1 MDLVKKI
8 GEDFMKSNHS
18 FSVNFF
24 VRRDREAFGKVPLY
38 VRITV
43 DGRVICFAAKKS
55 IELSQWDQ
63 KAQRIKGNSIENNS
77 ARDRMRQLTNEISTA
92 YDELRFQKEVIT
104 AEKIRAKVEGEDQG
118 KSLKDLIKYHF
129 DQPGKLL
136 SAGTLK
142 NYYSTERFLLE
153 FLKKKKFTDIQLSK
167 IDFKFLTDF
176 GIYLRTKT
184 PDKGQRVCTN
194 NTVMKHM
201 ERFQKLMGLALRF
214 GWILRDPF
222 IHFTRK
228 VITKDRD
235 CLDDI
240 ELKLIRDVELHDA
253 VQLVVR
259 DMFIFSCFTGLAY
272 GEISSLALHH
282 INTDSEG
289 GIWLIMQRQKTFHST
304 ERSFHVPV
312 LPIALELIQ
321 KYKTSPDSLNRGT
334 LFPCPTNQYTNK
346 NLKLIAEKAGI
357 AKKLTFHIARHTFA
371 TTVTLEKGISIESV
385 SHMLGHSSIR
395 TTQVYSKVK
404 QKKVAS
410 EMKYLMMAQQVF
422 SK

>member
-43 DGRVICFAAKKS
+43 DGKIICFAAKKS
-55 IELSQWDQ
+55 VELSQWDQ

-92 YDELRFQKEVIT
+92 YDELRFQREIIT
-104 AEKIRAKVEGEDQG
+104 VEKIKAKVEGEDQG

-136 SAGTLK
+136 AAGTLK

-201 ERFQKLMGLALRF
+201 ERFQKMMGLALRF
-214 GWILRDPF
+214 GWIQRDPF

-228 VITKDRD
+228 IITKDRD
-235 CLDDI
+235 CLDDN
-240 ELKLIRDVELHDA
+240 ELKLIRDVELYDP

-272 GEISSLALHH
+272 GEISTLTSHH
-282 INTDSEG
+282 ISTDSEG
-289 GIWLIMQRQKTFHST
+289 GVWLIMQRQKTFHST
-304 ERSFHVPV
+304 ERSFHVPL
-312 LPIALELIQ
+312 LPIALELIR
-321 KYKTSPDSLNRGT
+321 KYKTSPESLSRGT
-334 LFPCPTNQYTNK
+334 IFPTPTNQYTNK

-357 AKKLTFHIARHTFA
+357 AKKLTTHIARHTFA

-395 TTQVYSKVK
+395 TTQIYSKVK

-410 EMKYLMMAQQVF
+410 EMKYLFMAQQILL
-422 SK
+422 K

>member
-1 MDLVKKI
+1 
-8 GEDFMKSNHS
+8 MKSNHS
-18 FSVNFF
+18 FSVNFL

-43 DGRVICFAAKKS
+43 DGKVICFAAKKS

-272 GEISSLALHH
+272 GEISSLASHH

-321 KYKTSPDSLNRGT
+321 KYKTSPDS
-334 LFPCPTNQYTNK
+334 
-346 NLKLIAEKAGI
+346 
-357 AKKLTFHIARHTFA
+357 
-371 TTVTLEKGISIESV
+371 
-385 SHMLGHSSIR
+385 
-395 TTQVYSKVK
+395 
-404 QKKVAS
+404 
-410 EMKYLMMAQQVF
+410 
-422 SK
+422 